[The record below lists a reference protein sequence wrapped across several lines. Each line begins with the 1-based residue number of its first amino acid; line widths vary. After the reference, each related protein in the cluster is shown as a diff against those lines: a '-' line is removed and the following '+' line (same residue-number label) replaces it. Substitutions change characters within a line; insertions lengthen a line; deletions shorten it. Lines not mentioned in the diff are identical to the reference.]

1 MSLHTG
7 LARLQSPRGRVESH
21 RGEVVNEVLRTVLPS
36 SPWEGR
42 GHLNTELASK
52 WVGLEWLWAM
62 WVPSGPFPTGARP
75 ALEREGPD
83 WKL

>member
-1 MSLHTG
+1 M
-7 LARLQSPRGRVESH
+7 
-21 RGEVVNEVLRTVLPS
+21 NEVLQAVLPS

-52 WVGLEWLWAM
+52 WVGLEGLWATR
-62 WVPSGPFPTGARP
+62 VPSGPFPTGARP

>member
-1 MSLHTG
+1 M
-7 LARLQSPRGRVESH
+7 
-21 RGEVVNEVLRTVLPS
+21 VNEVLQAVLPS

-52 WVGLEWLWAM
+52 WVGLEWLWATR
-62 WVPSGPFPTGARP
+62 VPSGPFPTGARP